1 MNLVSMIFP
10 RHMVPWGIFSENA
23 LFFSFRAPADRVRI
37 SYVSV
42 RVRNFLKVF
51 IYFLVG
57 VVNPGG

>member
-1 MNLVSMIFP
+1 MGLVSMIFP

-23 LFFSFRAPADRVRI
+23 LFLVFASPADRVRMA
-37 SYVSV
+37 YVSAK
-42 RVRNFLKVF
+42 VRNFLKVF

>member
-10 RHMVPWGIFSENA
+10 WSRFPRGIFSENA
-23 LFFSFRAPADRVRI
+23 LFLVFASPADRVRI
-37 SYVSV
+37 SYVSAK
-42 RVRNFLKVF
+42 VRNFLKVF